1 MCSRNFPVQKCLSAL
16 AVPDVTEVITGVIRI
31 ICPLPGPRYLS
42 QPVRD
47 MWALRGAVRV
57 HDVSIQCIQNKTF
70 FFFISSTEISFSV
83 KVSAHRRQLQ
93 ATKEEGAAAFRAELC
108 SCGQPRAKRRGQ
120 AGSAGCRQKTS
131 RVVFSR
137 NTIYSPL
144 SVTSGQG

>member
-47 MWALRGAVRV
+47 VWALRGAVRV

-70 FFFISSTEISFSV
+70 FYQLNRNQLLRESFGTQKATPSNKGRRSSGFQ
-83 KVSAHRRQLQ
+83 R
-93 ATKEEGAAAFRAELC
+93 
-108 SCGQPRAKRRGQ
+108 
-120 AGSAGCRQKTS
+120 
-131 RVVFSR
+131 
-137 NTIYSPL
+137 
-144 SVTSGQG
+144 